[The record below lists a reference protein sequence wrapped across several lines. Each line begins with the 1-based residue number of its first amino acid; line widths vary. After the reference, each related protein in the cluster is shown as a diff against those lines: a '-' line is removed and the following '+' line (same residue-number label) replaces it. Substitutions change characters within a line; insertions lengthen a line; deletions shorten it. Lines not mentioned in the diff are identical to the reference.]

1 MMDDAKPQIMPDDDT
16 PQYTLRVSMRAKRMQ
31 LKVTAW
37 GQVEVVVPCH
47 AAISQVV
54 PFVRKHRRWLVRTL
68 AKLRAMRDGQSAQ
81 AATLPESMRLA
92 ALGEE
97 WQVIYGRGPRSR
109 LAAAVEQDGRRVL
122 RLAAADD
129 AAARAVLRRWL
140 QDYASRR
147 LIPWLRTVSEECGL
161 PFVHATVRAQ
171 KTRWGSCSARRH
183 ISLNR
188 HLLFLPPP
196 LVRYLF
202 VHELCHTVHL
212 NHSRHYW
219 ALVIRHERSCAARR
233 VSFLCGPAGN
243 NRRRPGALVSPC
255 DHPAVQ
261 ENIGVKAI
269 SGSA

>member
-1 MMDDAKPQIMPDDDT
+1 MDDGKTHIIPDDDT

-37 GQVEVVVPCH
+37 GQVEVVVPRH
-47 AAISQVV
+47 AAMSQVV
-54 PFVRKHRRWLVRTL
+54 PFVRKHRWWLARTL
-68 AKLRAMRDGQSAQ
+68 AKLGAMRDGQPTL
-81 AATLPESMRLA
+81 AATAPESVRLT
-92 ALGEE
+92 ALDEE
-97 WQVIYGRGPRSR
+97 WRVIYSRGVRSR
-109 LAAAVEQDGRRVL
+109 LVAAVEPDGRRVL

-129 AAARAVLRRWL
+129 AAARAALRRWL

-147 LIPWLRTVSEECGL
+147 LIPWLQAVSDECGL
-161 PFVHATVRAQ
+161 PFVRATVRAQ

-202 VHELCHTVHL
+202 VHELCHTLHL

-219 ALVIRHERSCAARR
+219 ALVIRHAPDYAAHEAELRRAAR
-233 VSFLCGPAGN
+233 FIPWWAG
-243 NRRRPGALVSPC
+243 G
-255 DHPAVQ
+255 
-261 ENIGVKAI
+261 E
-269 SGSA
+269 